1 MISAVRAIA
10 ILVMVLFAALIYKK
24 IVKPLIMRSRF
35 IKQGVVFLNNP
46 ILGEI
51 IAIGKN
57 KKKNP
62 FMPVSSCISAEIFE

>member
-62 FMPVSSCISAEIFE
+62 FMPVSSSISAEIFE